1 MLLLQKS
8 TKIISCA
15 ITARSVQRNKE
26 LTMVFISKYNNMRE
40 GGALLA
46 TSGAGGPAGGAGG
59 AGASRGRRGYRSLL
73 RGFSLGDSSLGFL
86 CLLRTES
93 FFRLG
98 VGDGKVE
105 GASVLGMRGMGG
117 SLSTRDL
124 WWRGSLGGE
133 GAGAGAGGAA
143 GGRVRRGS
151 LRRAE
156 FTKAELAGAIRG
168 VLLLL
173 LLLLLLTGTGLGRG
187 AT

>member
-1 MLLLQKS
+1 MSKDFVTLLLQKWVKS
-8 TKIISCA
+8 ISA
-15 ITARSVQRNKE
+15 VTARRVQQNKE
-26 LTMVFISKYNNMRE
+26 LTMIFKSKYNSRIE

-46 TSGAGGPAGGAGG
+46 TSGAEGPAEGAGG
-59 AGASRGRRGYRSLL
+59 AGASRARRGFRSLL
-73 RGFSLGDSSLGFL
+73 RGFSFGDSSLGFL
-86 CLLRTES
+86 CLLRRDS

-98 VGDGKVE
+98 VGGGDVG

-117 SLSTRDL
+117 NLSIRDL
-124 WWRGSLGGE
+124 WWRGALGGE

-156 FTKAELAGAIRG
+156 FTMAWLAGVMRG
-168 VLLLL
+168 V
-173 LLLLLLTGTGLGRG
+173 LLLLTGTGLGRG